1 MPKRRSVRSIP
12 LTRSVAVSPFV
23 AFLECG
29 GASVRNYLRDS
40 RIDPLIFQ
48 TPESFLSL
56 QQAIWLVDRAGR
68 REGIEDLGLQVGAA
82 TPIRS
87 LGLFGEVLA
96 QSLTLRDLIRKVIRW
111 SPALNSGVEITLVDH
126 DEFTVEL
133 RLRERIDGARRQTD
147 DYSFMLLL
155 NAVRLA
161 LGPEWR
167 PREVLLHERSCRH
180 APRFEALSEAR
191 CLPNPEYTAM
201 RIPRNALDQ
210 PLQGRL
216 GGIGM
221 SDPEGSLEQ
230 TSPMTGFEET
240 LALVVES
247 MLGVEPPT
255 IETAAEIAGVSV
267 RTMQRRLAAKASSFE
282 ETLDRVRFE
291 KALELMREPE
301 GKLGHIAWRLGYAD
315 PANFTRAFRRWT
327 GVSPSVYRLSHLEV
341 D

>member
-1 MPKRRSVRSIP
+1 VE
-12 LTRSVAVSPFV
+12 
-23 AFLECG
+23 FLEDG
-29 GASVRNYLRDS
+29 GASVGTYLRES
-40 RIDPLIFQ
+40 RIDPGIFR
-48 TPESFLSL
+48 TPESFMSL

-68 REGIEDLGLQVGAA
+68 REGIEDLGLRVGAS
-82 TPIRS
+82 TTIRS

-126 DEFTVEL
+126 DESTVEL

-167 PREVLLHERSCRH
+167 PREVLLHERSCRL
-180 APRFEALSEAR
+180 APRLEALSEAR

-201 RIPRNALDQ
+201 RIPRDALDL
-210 PLQGRL
+210 PLRDRL
-216 GGIGM
+216 VARV
-221 SDPEGSLEQ
+221 SFDPESCLER
-230 TSPMTGFEET
+230 TSPVAGFEET

-255 IETAAEIAGVSV
+255 IDTAAEIARISV
-267 RTMQRRLAAKASSFE
+267 RTLQRRLAERATTFE
-282 ETLDRVRFE
+282 EVVDRLRFE
-291 KALELMREPE
+291 KALNFLENPDW
-301 GKLGHIAWRLGYAD
+301 KLGHVASCLGYSD
-315 PANFTRAFRRWT
+315 PANFSRAFRRWT
-327 GVSPSVYRLSHLEV
+327 GSSPGHYRMARRGSA
-341 D
+341 